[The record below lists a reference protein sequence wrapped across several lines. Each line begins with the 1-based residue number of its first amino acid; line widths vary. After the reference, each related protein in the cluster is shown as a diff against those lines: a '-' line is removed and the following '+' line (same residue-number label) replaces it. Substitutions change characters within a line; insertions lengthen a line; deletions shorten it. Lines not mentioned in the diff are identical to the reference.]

1 MLQLDQLAQGQIEWR
16 QRAEAASALAQQVQ
30 AQLADS
36 DSLVS
41 QQAAAIQQLERQLL
55 QADVGRDPSA
65 HQRLQQL
72 EAENASLRQALWEA
86 AQHAGGVQPGASSGG
101 GNASGS
107 AEGQLGEL
115 QGQVARLQ
123 AQLRAKEE
131 QHQRQLRAMQH
142 EHQRLRTE
150 EGIR

>member
-1 MLQLDQLAQGQIEWR
+1 MQLGQLAQEQGQWR
-16 QRAEAASALAQQVQ
+16 QRAEASTALVQQLQ

-41 QQAAAIQQLERQLL
+41 QQAAVIQQLERQLL
-55 QADVGRDPSA
+55 QTDGGGDPGRD
-65 HQRLQQL
+65 QRLQQL
-72 EAENASLRQALWEA
+72 EAENALLLQAVRQA
-86 AQHAGGVQPGASSGG
+86 AQQGGSAMLGG
-101 GNASGS
+101 SGS
-107 AEGQLGEL
+107 AENGGGGTEAQLGEL

-131 QHQRQLRAMQH
+131 QHQRQLRVMQH